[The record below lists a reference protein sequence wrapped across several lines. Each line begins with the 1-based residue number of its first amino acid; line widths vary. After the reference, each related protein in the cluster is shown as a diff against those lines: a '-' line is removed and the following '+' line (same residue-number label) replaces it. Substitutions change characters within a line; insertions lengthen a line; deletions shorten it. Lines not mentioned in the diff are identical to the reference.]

1 MKSVE
6 KNKELIIY
14 ITVAYGVTFLMGIL
28 MWYGNNKNIDL
39 GIFPN
44 AQMFYPAAG
53 VMMAVL
59 CTRKNDAMIPKV
71 FYVFFICVTVALA
84 TLAVISILNSNAIID
99 AGNGIVLPLWS
110 WVGQL
115 LIVGASIVGGLIL
128 LATKKEKR
136 RAYGLCWN
144 NGTFSWFCIFLFLA
158 LYIFRTVIAELI
170 SGEWAVFGSLVKSPY
185 TWLQLAVLPVN
196 FFLLYTAFFGEEYG
210 WRYYLQPLMQKRF
223 GVRGGVLLLGVVW
236 GIWHLPVDLF
246 YYTQNSQLPMVL
258 AQQIT
263 CITLGIFFAYAYMKT
278 NNIWIPVVL
287 HYLNN
292 NLIPI
297 ISNNYTFSVLENQTV
312 TWGELLVSLMMNG
325 VIFGSFLY
333 AKPFRRMIEQ

>member
-1 MKSVE
+1 
-6 KNKELIIY
+6 
-14 ITVAYGVTFLMGIL
+14 
-28 MWYGNNKNIDL
+28 
-39 GIFPN
+39 
-44 AQMFYPAAG
+44 
-53 VMMAVL
+53 
-59 CTRKNDAMIPKV
+59 
-71 FYVFFICVTVALA
+71 
-84 TLAVISILNSNAIID
+84 
-99 AGNGIVLPLWS
+99 
-110 WVGQL
+110 
-115 LIVGASIVGGLIL
+115 
-128 LATKKEKR
+128 
-136 RAYGLCWN
+136 
-144 NGTFSWFCIFLFLA
+144 
-158 LYIFRTVIAELI
+158 IFRTVIAELI